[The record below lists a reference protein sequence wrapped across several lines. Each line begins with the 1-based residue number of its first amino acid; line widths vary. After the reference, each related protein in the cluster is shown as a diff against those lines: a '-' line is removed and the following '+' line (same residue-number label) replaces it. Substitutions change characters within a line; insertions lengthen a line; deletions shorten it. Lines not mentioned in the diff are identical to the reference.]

1 MWTFINWPNPKNVL
15 REDADLIPIQK
26 RLALSLTGV
35 SLALFVVYSLLARA
49 QWERDNTVEICVDGS
64 EIQVVTDQNDRTTW
78 RMLDELRATGVS
90 SVAIY
95 WDPTRPLIDLLEEWA
110 PRVPDGLTLTIR
122 PEPVAFSDWS
132 KSWPRT
138 TRPLKRGTVI
148 RNVLFSGETVMGY
161 PDLTLVK
168 KWLAETDYHLPWVE
182 FGRQKGM
189 VSLQQSF
196 PERIVRAHTLLEE
209 EMPLLGPSA
218 VIQRLQ
224 RAVRERGARFLYV
237 RLFPSLTRTQNE
249 AFIAHL
255 TQTLRDDHLHLGP
268 AVARY
273 GEWPSSLVPLAPKIR
288 LFLAFGAAVTFPLMA
303 FFWSLRQ
310 KSVALSAL
318 GLGGAGVVSGL
329 LVAAFLSTPSFALG
343 FTVFRGVKLAL
354 LLPLAAALFTLY
366 RGEEIR
372 HILNENVTV
381 GRLVLGG
388 FVLGG
393 VAYFVLR
400 TGHGT
405 MADASSLELSLRG
418 HLETL
423 LGIRPRFKEF
433 LIGHPLLWLGFYLK
447 SHPSGQ
453 NLHLPSGRGA
463 LAQALHFIF
472 HDPRPFLLVGFI
484 GPLSIVN
491 TFCHAHTPLWVSLI
505 RTFHGIWMGAVL
517 GGLFIAAFKWA
528 EGRWQRI
535 P

>member
-1 MWTFINWPNPKNVL
+1 M
-15 REDADLIPIQK
+15 
-26 RLALSLTGV
+26 ALSLTGLGLV
-35 SLALFVVYSLLARA
+35 LFVVYSLLARVL
-49 QWERDNTVEICVDGS
+49 WERDKTVEICVDGS
-64 EIQVVTDQNDRTTW
+64 EIQVLTDQNDGATW
-78 RMLDELRATGVS
+78 RMLEDLRSAGVS

-95 WDPTRPLIDLLEEWA
+95 WDPTRPLIDLMKEWA
-110 PRVPDGLTLTIR
+110 PRIPDGLFVTIR

-138 TRPLKRGTVI
+138 TRPLAKGPRV

-161 PDLTLVK
+161 PDLTLVT
-168 KWLAETDYHLPWVE
+168 KWLAETNYHLPWVE

-189 VSLQQSF
+189 VSLQRSF

-209 EMPLLGPSA
+209 EMPLFGPST
-218 VIQRLQ
+218 VIRRLQ

-237 RLFPSLTRTQNE
+237 RLFPSLTRSQNK
-249 AFIAHL
+249 AFIAQL
-255 TQTLRDDHLHLGP
+255 TQALRGDHFQLGP

-273 GEWPSSLVPLAPKIR
+273 GEWPSSLIPLGPNIR
-288 LFLAFGAAVTFPLMA
+288 LFLAFAAAVILPLMA
-303 FFWSLRQ
+303 FFWFLRQ
-310 KSVALSAL
+310 SPSPWFAVA
-318 GLGGAGVVSGL
+318 LGGAGLASGL

-343 FTVFRGVKLAL
+343 FNVFRGVKLAL
-354 LLPLAAALFTLY
+354 LLPMAAALFTLY
-366 RGEEIR
+366 RGDEIR

-405 MADASSLELSLRG
+405 LADASSMELSFRS

-433 LIGHPLLWLGFYLK
+433 LIGHPLLWLGFYLRSRQSK
-447 SHPSGQ
+447 Q
-453 NLHLPSGRGA
+453 NLNLPSGRGA

-484 GPLSIVN
+484 GPLSVVN
-491 TFCHAHTPLWVSLI
+491 TFCHAHTPLWVSMI
-505 RTFHGIWMGAVL
+505 RTLHGIWLGAVL
-517 GGLFIAAFKWA
+517 GGLLIAGFKWA
-528 EGRWQRI
+528 EVRWQRI